1 LRLCFGADA
10 PHSLLDFFARQQE
23 AGPAA
28 MSPAQTPTPAPFIG
42 DNTAFPIPSVR
53 ATMKYPAVLPFSDI
67 LPRLHEFDAIID
79 VRSPSEF
86 AEDHLPGAI
95 NLPVLNDEERVR
107 VGTLYKQT
115 SAFEA
120 KKLGAALIAKNIA
133 QHIEDGFLGH
143 PQH

>member
-1 LRLCFGADA
+1 
-10 PHSLLDFFARQQE
+10 
-23 AGPAA
+23 
-28 MSPAQTPTPAPFIG
+28 
-42 DNTAFPIPSVR
+42 
-53 ATMKYPAVLPFSDI
+53 MKYPAVLPFSDI

-95 NLPVLNDEERVR
+95 NLPVLDDEQRVR

-133 QHIEDGFLGH
+133 RHIEDGFIAH
-143 PQH
+143 PHSWSPLVYCCRGGK